1 MGPLGCFTLRGMTSL
16 SPTPRT
22 TLGRK
27 KHRAATD
34 RATLHAVLDEALIC
48 HLGVV
53 RDGAPLVLPTGYGR
67 DGDTLYLHGSTGAAS
82 LRAAAGSIDVCV
94 TVTLL
99 DGIVYCRSVNNHS
112 MNYRSAV
119 ILGRAETVTDPDA
132 KMHALHVLTDHL
144 SPGSWEHAR
153 GVNAKEFAAVSVL
166 ALDLAEASVKLR
178 AEGPDDEPD
187 DVEADAAWAGVLP
200 VRTVFGE
207 PEPSAD
213 LSAKWTTPEHVAQR
227 VTKEGAAAR

>member
-1 MGPLGCFTLRGMTSL
+1 MTSL

-27 KHRAATD
+27 KNRAAID

-48 HLGVV
+48 HLGLV

-82 LRAAAGSIDVCV
+82 LRTAAQDLDVCV

-99 DGIVYCRSVNNHS
+99 DGIVYARSVNNHS

-119 ILGRAETVTDPDA
+119 ILGRARLITARDE
-132 KMHALHVLTDHL
+132 KLHALRVLTDHL
-144 SPGSWEHAR
+144 SPGSWDHAR

-178 AEGPDDEPD
+178 AEGPGDEPE
-187 DVEADAAWAGVLP
+187 DVSANEAWAGVLP
-200 VRTVFGE
+200 VKTVFGD

-213 LSAKWTTPEHVAQR
+213 LPTGWSVPDHVAGR
-227 VTKEGAAAR
+227 VTRPEAAAR

>member
-1 MGPLGCFTLRGMTSL
+1 MSSL
-16 SPTPRT
+16 SPTART

-27 KHRAATD
+27 KNRAATD

-48 HLGVV
+48 HLGLVP
-53 RDGAPLVLPTGYGR
+53 DGTPLVLPTGYGR

-82 LRAAAGSIDVCV
+82 LREAAAEIEVCV

-99 DGIVYCRSVNNHS
+99 DGIVYARSVNNHS

-119 ILGRAETVTDPDA
+119 VFGRAHEITDRDE
-132 KMHALHVLTDHL
+132 KLHALRVLTDHL

-153 GVNAKEFAAVSVL
+153 GVNAKEYAAVSVL
-166 ALDLAEASVKLR
+166 ALDLTEASVKLR
-178 AEGPDDEPD
+178 AEGPDDDPE
-187 DVEADAAWAGVLP
+187 DVAANAAWAGVLP
-200 VRTVFGE
+200 VKTVFSA

-213 LSAKWTTPEHVAQR
+213 LPAGWSVPSHVAER
-227 VTKEGAAAR
+227 AAGTRTVNTVGLG